1 MTKIYLNFQGLGVQD
16 ALFRKI
22 ENATFA
28 LHNCT
33 NTGSEWGIQYW
44 QNVLNSLNRSSDRVV
59 N

>member
-44 QNVLNSLNRSSDRVV
+44 QTVLNALNRQSDRVL